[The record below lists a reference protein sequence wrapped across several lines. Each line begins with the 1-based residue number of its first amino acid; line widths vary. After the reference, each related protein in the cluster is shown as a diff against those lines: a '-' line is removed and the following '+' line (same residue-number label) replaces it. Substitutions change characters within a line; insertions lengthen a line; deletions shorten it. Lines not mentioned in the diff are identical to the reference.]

1 MINKIP
7 HHLKKYIVEQNY
19 NDYTAIDQACW
30 KFIMKISISF
40 FKKNADSSYL
50 KGLKKTGVTIDKI
63 PKIKEINKALIKIG
77 WQAVCVRG
85 FIPPHAFMEFQSL
98 RIMPIAADMRSH
110 KNLTYTPSPDIVHEA
125 AGHLPIIVN
134 KDYSNYLS
142 KYGEIAIKALMS
154 NEDLNLYYAIRDL
167 SDIKEKPNSTRY
179 MIKKYEKKLNNAY
192 DNITFTSES
201 ALLSRMNWWTVEYGL
216 IKKNN
221 KTNIFGAGLLSSVA
235 ESENSLKKNVK
246 KIPLNLNC
254 IKYNY
259 DITEQQP
266 QLFVTPNFKY
276 LSKLLTQLSKKM
288 SFQKGGIYGIKE
300 AYKCNSICTIKL
312 DSSVEISGIIERYII
327 YKNNISFIKLK
338 GPAQISYNNEQIKGQ
353 GPDFHYHGYS
363 CPIGKIKKYNKPIS
377 DLTNNQQNNLNLK
390 KNKYIELDFLGGI
403 KLKGKIIKLY
413 KKKSKLILLSL
424 ENCLIKKKNEILFM
438 PDWGQFDLICGNNI
452 VSVYNGPADR
462 NNYYKSI
469 NENIEEKFN
478 RYNIIKLNKKIKL
491 EMYFEK
497 IENFKNQTNKKEKIK
512 KLYENFKQNNLN
524 DWLFKYQILE
534 ILKDENDDWIIKI
547 YKELEKKSLKNND
560 LGRAIK
566 RGLQLIK

>member
-377 DLTNNQQNNLNLK
+377 ELTNNQQNNLNLK
-390 KNKYIELDFLGGI
+390 KNKYIELHFLGGI

-438 PDWGQFDLICGNNI
+438 PDWGQFDLICGDNI

-534 ILKDENDDWIIKI
+534 VLKDENDDWIIKI

-560 LGRAIK
+560 LGRAIR
-566 RGLQLIK
+566 RGLKLIK

>member
-377 DLTNNQQNNLNLK
+377 ELTNNQQNNLNLK

-438 PDWGQFDLICGNNI
+438 PEWGQFDLICGDNI

-560 LGRAIK
+560 LGRAIR
-566 RGLQLIK
+566 RGLKLIK

>member
-63 PKIKEINKALIKIG
+63 PRIKEINKALIKIG

-179 MIKKYEKKLNNAY
+179 MIKKYEEKLNNAY

-221 KTNIFGAGLLSSVA
+221 KINIFGAGLLSSVA

-246 KIPLNLNC
+246 KIPLDLNC

-312 DSSVEISGIIERYII
+312 DSSVEVSGIIERYII

-377 DLTNNQQNNLNLK
+377 ELTNNQQNNLNLK

-438 PDWGQFDLICGNNI
+438 PEWGQFDLICGDNI

-469 NENIEEKFN
+469 NQNIEEKFN

-560 LGRAIK
+560 LGRAIR
-566 RGLQLIK
+566 RGLKLIK

>member
-7 HHLKKYIVEQNY
+7 HHLKKYIVKQNY

-98 RIMPIAADMRSH
+98 KIMPIAADMRSH

-179 MIKKYEKKLNNAY
+179 MIKKYENKLDNAY

-276 LSKLLTQLSKKM
+276 LSKLLTRLSKKM
-288 SFQKGGIYGIKE
+288 SFQRGGIYGIKE

-438 PDWGQFDLICGNNI
+438 PEWGQFDLICGDNI
-452 VSVYNGPADR
+452 ISVYNGPADR

-534 ILKDENDDWIIKI
+534 ILKDERDDWIIKI
-547 YKELEKKSLKNND
+547 HKELEKKSLKDND
-560 LGRAIK
+560 LGRAIR
-566 RGLQLIK
+566 RGLKLIK

>member
-377 DLTNNQQNNLNLK
+377 ELTNNQQNNLNLK

-438 PDWGQFDLICGNNI
+438 PDWGQFDLICGDNI

-534 ILKDENDDWIIKI
+534 VLKDENDDWIIKI

-560 LGRAIK
+560 LGRAIR
-566 RGLQLIK
+566 RGLKLIK

>member
-30 KFIMKISISF
+30 RFIMKISISF
-40 FKKNADSSYL
+40 FKENADSSYL

-63 PKIKEINKALIKIG
+63 PKIKEINKALVEIG

-98 RIMPIAADMRSH
+98 KIMPIAADMRSH

-154 NEDLNLYYAIRDL
+154 SEDLNLYYAIRNL

-179 MIKKYEKKLNNAY
+179 MIEKYEKKLADAY
-192 DNITFTSES
+192 NNITFTSES

-216 IKKNN
+216 IKNN
-221 KTNIFGAGLLSSVA
+221 KKINIFGAGLLSSVA
-235 ESENSLKKNVK
+235 ESENSLKKNIK
-246 KIPLNLNC
+246 KLSLSLSC

-266 QLFVTPNFKY
+266 QLFVTPNFKH
-276 LSKLLTQLSKKM
+276 LSKLLIQLSKKM
-288 SFQKGGIYGIKE
+288 SFERGGLYGIKE

-312 DSSVEISGIIERYII
+312 DSSIEISGIIERYLIF
-327 YKNNISFIKLK
+327 KNKISFIKLR
-338 GPAQISYNNEQIKGQ
+338 GPAQISYNNKQIKGQ
-353 GPDFHYHGYS
+353 GPHFHYHGYS
-363 CPIGKIKKYNKPIS
+363 SPIGKIKKYNKPIS
-377 DLTNNQQNNLNLK
+377 DLTQNQQNRLK
-390 KNKYIELDFLGGI
+390 LKRNKYIELEFFGGI
-403 KLKGKIIKLY
+403 KLKGKVIKLY
-413 KKKSKLILLSL
+413 KRKSKLVLLSL

-438 PDWGQFDLICGNNI
+438 PEWGQFDLICGDNI
-452 VSVYNGPADR
+452 ISVYNGPADR

-469 NENIEEKFN
+469 NENLEEKFN
-478 RYNIIKLNKKIKL
+478 HYNIKLNKKMKL
-491 EMYFEK
+491 ETYFEK
-497 IENFKNQTNKKEKIK
+497 IENFKNHANKKERIK
-512 KLYENFKQNNLN
+512 RLYENFKQNKLN
-524 DWLFKYQILE
+524 DWLFQYQILE
-534 ILKDENDDWIIKI
+534 ILNDESDDWIIKI
-547 YKELEKKSLKNND
+547 QKELEKKSLKNND
-560 LGRAIK
+560 LGRAIN
-566 RGLQLIK
+566 RGLKLIK

>member
-1 MINKIP
+1 
-7 HHLKKYIVEQNY
+7 
-19 NDYTAIDQACW
+19 
-30 KFIMKISISF
+30 
-40 FKKNADSSYL
+40 
-50 KGLKKTGVTIDKI
+50 
-63 PKIKEINKALIKIG
+63 
-77 WQAVCVRG
+77 
-85 FIPPHAFMEFQSL
+85 
-98 RIMPIAADMRSH
+98 
-110 KNLTYTPSPDIVHEA
+110 
-125 AGHLPIIVN
+125 
-134 KDYSNYLS
+134 
-142 KYGEIAIKALMS
+142 
-154 NEDLNLYYAIRDL
+154 
-167 SDIKEKPNSTRY
+167 
-179 MIKKYEKKLNNAY
+179 
-192 DNITFTSES
+192 
-201 ALLSRMNWWTVEYGL
+201 MNWWTVEYGL

-424 ENCLIKKKNEILFM
+424 DNCLIKKGNEILFM
-438 PDWGQFDLICGNNI
+438 PEWGQFDLICGDNI
-452 VSVYNGPADR
+452 VSVYNGPSDR

-497 IENFKNQTNKKEKIK
+497 IEIFKNQTNKKEKIK

-534 ILKDENDDWIIKI
+534 VLKDENDDWIIKI

-560 LGRAIK
+560 LGRAIR
-566 RGLQLIK
+566 RGLKLIK

>member
-566 RGLQLIK
+566 RGLKLIK